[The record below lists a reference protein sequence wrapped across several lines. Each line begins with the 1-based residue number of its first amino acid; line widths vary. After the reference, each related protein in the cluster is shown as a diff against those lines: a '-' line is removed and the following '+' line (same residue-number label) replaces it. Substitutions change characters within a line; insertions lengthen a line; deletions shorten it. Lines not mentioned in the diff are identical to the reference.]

1 MTDTDTGCYRCEG
14 DVDANNQ
21 RPVVRIKEGFIPTQ
35 LQTVAQE
42 TASQ

>member
-1 MTDTDTGCYRCEG
+1 MTDTDTECYRCEG

-21 RPVVRIKEGFIPTQ
+21 WPIVRIKEGFIPTQ

-42 TASQ
+42 TTFQ

>member
-1 MTDTDTGCYRCEG
+1 MIDTDTEYCRCEG

-21 RPVVRIKEGFIPTQ
+21 WPIVGINEGFIPTQ

-42 TASQ
+42 TTSQ